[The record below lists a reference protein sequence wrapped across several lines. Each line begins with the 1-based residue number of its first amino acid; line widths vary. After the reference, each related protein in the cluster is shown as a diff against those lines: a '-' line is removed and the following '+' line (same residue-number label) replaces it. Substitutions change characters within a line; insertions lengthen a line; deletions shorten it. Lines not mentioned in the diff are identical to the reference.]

1 MCDNSVCVFCLKHL
15 QTSQKNVLF
24 RCLKKKQTSLHS
36 KKRNLFGSA
45 NFLDSIADSMPI
57 TLKLYSRRDLPLSKR
72 DWMSLN
78 SMDRILIR
86 KIQQQLLATAGVL
99 TTINQIPSFPKLSKR
114 LLIVILG
121 VLHERYRNLIT
132 VDIPPKPPKISYIA

>member
-1 MCDNSVCVFCLKHL
+1 MIVMSDVLHPSFVNSVCVFCLKHL

-72 DWMSLN
+72 DWIEFSSAKYSN
-78 SMDRILIR
+78 
-86 KIQQQLLATAGVL
+86 
-99 TTINQIPSFPKLSKR
+99 NC
-114 LLIVILG
+114 
-121 VLHERYRNLIT
+121 
-132 VDIPPKPPKISYIA
+132 